1 VSACVFTPTTDK
13 LTIDTSFPNRLIQH
27 FFSYVERVLVLFNI
41 IIEREYRIIS
51 LYGREVEVVVD
62 SQSLSLLKRLLKG
75 FSFAK

>member
-41 IIEREYRIIS
+41 IEREYRIIS